1 MSNRVLQNRMRE
13 RFGARF
19 AEPVLSGDNAVGAA
33 ILAGLQNGENI

>member
-1 MSNRVLQNRMRE
+1 MSNRMLQERMRV

-33 ILAGLQNGENI
+33 ILAALQNGEKL